1 MTKKE
6 AIIQYFSSMDLEMLE
21 LLLDENRTY
30 QDASKEI
37 FLEKVGIAFEEF
49 KSNGDTYLTPAKGKC
64 DSTSCNN
71 DGCSGFAFIGNNS
84 NKRLPL
90 IFEDHDNDYADI
102 YSCSTFKTSEDSDAV
117 YDIFLHISKDEKATF
132 KPSINYLLRANECE
146 NALMELEKYKGQ
158 VIGKEVYANWYTKH
172 TELFKSLPGLFSN
185 YNAFSKFNLL
195 WFDLE
200 DIIKTLLYDSKAR
213 KALQDYESLSHDN
226 ENELLNWLLKYEEMG
241 QHIAL
246 FLLYKEGCPYL
257 NDPIPTERIEGVY
270 IDQKDFLNYIDF
282 STKYDK
288 GYELMLQKYNTFENG
303 VCPPNVS
310 HEDFYSLR
318 YHLNKKGFTNL

>member
-30 QDASKEI
+30 QDATKEI
-37 FLEKVGIAFEEF
+37 FLEKLGSTFEEF
-49 KSNGDTYLTPAKGKC
+49 KSNGDTNLSPVKGKC
-64 DSTSCNN
+64 EAHSCNYN
-71 DGCSGFAFIGNNS
+71 CSGFAFLGNNS

-90 IFEDHDNDYADI
+90 IFEENETDYLDI
-102 YSCSTFKTSEDSDAV
+102 YFCSTFKTSEDYDV
-117 YDIFLHISKDEKATF
+117 VNDIFLDISKDEKATF
-132 KPSINYLLRANECE
+132 KPSVNYLLRASECK
-146 NALMELEKYKGQ
+146 NALLDLEKYKGQ
-158 VIGKEVYANWYTKH
+158 VIGKEVYTEWYNKH
-172 TELFKSLPGLFSN
+172 TELFKSLPGIFSN

-246 FLLYKEGCPYL
+246 FLLNENQFPYL
-257 NDPIPTERIEGVY
+257 NVPIPLYHLEGVY
-270 IDQKDFLNYIDF
+270 IDQKDFLNYVDF

-318 YHLNKKGFTNL
+318 YHLNKNGFTNL